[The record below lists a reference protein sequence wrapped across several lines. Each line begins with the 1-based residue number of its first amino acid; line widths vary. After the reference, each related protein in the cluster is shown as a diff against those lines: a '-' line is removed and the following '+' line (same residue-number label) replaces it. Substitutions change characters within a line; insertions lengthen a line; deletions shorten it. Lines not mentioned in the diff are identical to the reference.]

1 MRSQFYVPVDGW
13 LNRVDVRVKLFTMI
27 AVIVMCSIWGNW
39 VFLTAMLLAEHLFLL
54 STRIPARKTLK
65 VWSFFLPVI
74 VIVFCIML
82 LTVHLPGWALV
93 AMGKLAGHLRHHG
106 SMRGGG
112 APYRRYRVR
121 RVHRV
126 VHHFA
131 CRLDQW
137 SGGTGIAIHG
147 RGRRD
152 GCDPVAADL
161 CGHRA

>member
-82 LTVHLPGWALV
+82 LTVHLPGWTLWRWGSWLVTSGTMDLCAVVAL
-93 AMGKLAGHLRHHG
+93 
-106 SMRGGG
+106 
-112 APYRRYRVR
+112 PYRRYACSPCSPCCSPLRVPPGS
-121 RVHRV
+121 V
-126 VHHFA
+126 V
-131 CRLDQW
+131 W
-137 SGGTGIAIHG
+137 
-147 RGRRD
+147 RD
-152 GCDPVAADL
+152 WDCHTRQGPP
-161 CGHRA
+161 